1 MNKITLTFDRTLS
14 HIAGNLYG
22 QEVYDKQIKNRILM
36 DQVNEIW
43 FPDQIKG
50 VSISFIQGM
59 IKDLVNKYGKDD
71 VLRKISLKSN
81 NTYLQKRLERNIR
94 F

>member
-22 QEVYDKQIKNRILM
+22 QEVYKKQLENKISI

-59 IKDLVNKYGKDD
+59 IKDLVNMYGKDT

-81 NTYLQKRLERNIR
+81 NAYLQKRLERNIR